1 MAGEIGPCSVCRR
14 TARLKHCG
22 CAGCVT
28 RFGERFVELAAR
40 VRRDRWFAAMCLE
53 AIQDE
58 DHRQIFI
65 DYFGADGD
73 RPPPAVR
80 HPVEK

>member
-1 MAGEIGPCSVCRR
+1 MAGEIGACSVCRR
-14 TARLKHCG
+14 TARLDHGG
-22 CAGCVT
+22 CAGCVA
-28 RFGERFVELAAR
+28 RFGERFVALAKR
-40 VRRDRWFAAMCLE
+40 VRSDPRFAAMCLE